1 MRAPVS
7 TLILGNR
14 SPIWVIGALRPIH
27 IWVAVTQIWIFT
39 GEIVSAADE
48 IVSVTD
54 RKGKI
59 MSEIQEIAQHIQ
71 DFPALVRKARMDKG
85 ITNEELAELSG
96 ISYSAVC
103 KMQSGERD
111 PKLYDAVAVMKAVGI
126 SADQVFDIQPPAS
139 APSAMRERIHE
150 LELDNAVSSGDVV
163 RLKQVNGL
171 CTQRLDAVIRQR
183 DYYKRWSVF
192 SSIFAAILSLF
203 LIVYLFF
210 DFRNPR
216 AGFILQDGPSAFAW
230 LVILLVSI
238 SIGVCSIVGYCVLR
252 DTAKET
258 SLRK

>member
-27 IWVAVTQIWIFT
+27 IGETATQIWIFT

-71 DFPALVRKARMDKG
+71 DFPALVRKSRMDKG

-111 PKLYDAVAVMKAVGI
+111 
-126 SADQVFDIQPPAS
+126 
-139 APSAMRERIHE
+139 H
-150 LELDNAVSSGDVV
+150 
-163 RLKQVNGL
+163 
-171 CTQRLDAVIRQR
+171 
-183 DYYKRWSVF
+183 YKRWSVF

-210 DFRNPR
+210 DFRNPN
-216 AGFILQDGPSAFAW
+216 AGFVLQDGPTAFAW
-230 LVILLVSI
+230 LVILLTPVSI
-238 SIGVCSIVGYCVLR
+238 VVCSLVGYRALR
-252 DTAKET
+252 DAEKNIIEQ
-258 SLRK
+258 K